1 MRASFLKALAAIVL
15 LILVVVVASVLFLAR
30 GRATKIGGK
39 GELPPFPYWKN
50 ILPPS
55 GQMFEALCADRP
67 DIRRIEGKPVMVRH
81 YPEDYMKSDAISNH
95 FTEDA
100 RIDCRFAGRPSPREM
115 WMRQVGSKSL
125 FASELEA
132 REAVYSS
139 TRECNTFNPAYARW
153 IIEYTAGKGA
163 RVLDPSAGWGDRLI
177 GAIAAD
183 AAVYHGFDPN
193 QRLQEGYSEIVQEL
207 AGGNAAY
214 HVKLL
219 KFEEAKLQENFYDIA
234 LSSPPYFT
242 LEDYEPEAGADQAKS
257 KRGAHRH
264 ERRRGLE
271 TAKGYGTYEQW
282 LRKMYHPYLRNSYRA
297 VRPGGWVAIYVEDW
311 GGRQTP
317 GQHHPQYPLREET
330 IKVLAGLGAERRSDL
345 GLLVEA
351 ASAPNQGRIRWAVLF
366 KKPETA

>member
-1 MRASFLKALAAIVL
+1 MRARFLKALAAIVL
-15 LILVVVVASVLFLAR
+15 LILVVVVASVLFFAR
-30 GRATKIGGK
+30 KGAAKIGGSSDF
-39 GELPPFPYWKN
+39 PPFPYWKN

-67 DIRRIEGKPVMVRH
+67 DVRRIDGKPVMVRR
-81 YPEDYMKSDAISNH
+81 YPEDYMKTDAISNH

-115 WMRQVGSKSL
+115 WRRQVGPKAP
-125 FASELEA
+125 FASDLEA

-183 AAVYHGFDPN
+183 AALYHGFDPN
-193 QRLQEGYSEIVQEL
+193 RRLQDGYTEIVQEL

-214 HVKLL
+214 KVEPM
-219 KFEEAKLQENFYDIA
+219 KFEEAKLRDNFYDLV

-242 LEDYEPEAGADQAKS
+242 LEDYEPAADADRAKS
-257 KRGAHRH
+257 KRH

-311 GGRQTP
+311 GGRQASAQQ
-317 GQHHPQYPLREET
+317 GRPQYPLREET
-330 IKVLAGLGAERRSDL
+330 VRVLAELGAERRSDL
-345 GLLVEA
+345 GLLVEV

>member
-1 MRASFLKALAAIVL
+1 MRASFLKAVAAIVL
-15 LILVVVVASVLFLAR
+15 LILVVVVASVLFVA
-30 GRATKIGGK
+30 GASATKTGGK
-39 GELPPFPYWKN
+39 ELPPFPYWKN
-50 ILPPS
+50 ILPPP

-67 DIRRIEGKPVMVRH
+67 DIQRIEGKPVMVRH

-115 WMRQVGSKSL
+115 WSRQIGPKAH
-125 FASELEA
+125 FASEHEA

-163 RVLDPSAGWGDRLI
+163 RILDPSAGWGDRLI
-177 GAIAAD
+177 GAISAD
-183 AAVYHGFDPN
+183 AALYHGFDPN
-193 QRLQEGYSEIVQEL
+193 RRLQDGYTEIVQEL
-207 AGGNAAY
+207 AGGNTAY
-214 HVKLL
+214 RVEPT
-219 KFEEAKLQENFYDIA
+219 KFEDAKLQTNFYDLV

-242 LEDYEPEAGADQAKS
+242 LEDYEPETEPTKS
-257 KRGAHRH
+257 KRSSHRH

-282 LRKMYHPYLRNSYRA
+282 LQKMYHPYLRNSYRA

-311 GGRQTP
+311 GGRSP
-317 GQHHPQYPLREET
+317 SGQQRPQYPLREET
-330 IKVLAGLGAERRSDL
+330 IKVLANLGAERRSDL

-351 ASAPNQGRIRWAVLF
+351 ASAPNKGRIRWAVLF
-366 KKPETA
+366 KKPETS